1 MFGVVFVVVA
11 GVLGLV
17 VLRPESHCACSGG
30 PDLGPLLLVFGLL
43 CSLKQHAPSR
53 SLPSGREKA
62 NRRSEF
68 AFPLFLL
75 LLCPAKQFLPPAQ
88 KVSPTSSTIS
98 PFGTES
104 ACLPHYPLWPSVPT
118 SVPTFASSCVG
129 SASRLPRRSTGL

>member
-17 VLRPESHCACSGG
+17 VLRPESHCAYSGG
-30 PDLGPLLLVFGLL
+30 PDLCPILLVFGLL

-62 NRRSEF
+62 NCRSEF
-68 AFPLFLL
+68 DFPLFLL
-75 LLCPAKQFLPPAQ
+75 LLCSAKLLPPAQ
-88 KVSPTSSTIS
+88 TFSPTSSTIS

-129 SASRLPRRSTGL
+129 SASRLPTRRSTY